1 VADRVPCAAGQRW
14 RWDGVDFTVLW
25 PPGGPRAG
33 PSNRQS
39 CVLRI
44 DAGATSA
51 LLTGDI
57 DAYAERRLVDTMR
70 DALAAQ
76 ILVVPHHGSRT
87 SSVEPFLDSVG
98 PRVAVFPVG
107 YRNHFGHPH
116 RTVIARY
123 AARGIPL
130 PRTDRDGA
138 VRFDVGPAERGF
150 GFARYRD
157 ERRRYWM
164 DR

>member
-1 VADRVPCAAGQRW
+1 MPCTAGQRW
-14 RWDGVDFTVLW
+14 RWDDVDFTVLW
-25 PPGGPRAG
+25 PPGGPGAG
-33 PSNRQS
+33 ASNRQS

-44 DAGATSA
+44 DAGGTSA

-76 ILVVPHHGSRT
+76 IIVVPHHGSRT

-107 YRNHFGHPH
+107 YRNRFGHPH
-116 RTVIARY
+116 PSVLARY
-123 AARGIPL
+123 AARAIPL

-138 VRFDVGPAERGF
+138 VRFDVAPADRGF
-150 GFARYRD
+150 AFERYRD
-157 ERRRYWM
+157 AQRRYWM

>member
-1 VADRVPCAAGQRW
+1 
-14 RWDGVDFTVLW
+14 DGVTFTMLW
-25 PPGGPRAG
+25 PRGGPG
-33 PSNRQS
+33 TGSSNGQS

-44 DAGATSA
+44 DAGETSA
-51 LLTGDI
+51 LLTGDV
-57 DAYAERRLVDTMR
+57 DARGERRLVDAAR

-107 YRNHFGHPH
+107 YRNRFGHPH
-116 RTVIARY
+116 RTVLARY
-123 AARGIPL
+123 EARGIPL

-138 VRFDVGPAERGF
+138 VRFDVAPANG
-150 GFARYRD
+150 GFAFERHRD
-157 ERRRYWM
+157 VRRRYWM